1 MAKAGMA
8 KNGMATRFGASGDSG
23 TLPIAVPL
31 FDVRAA
37 AGGGAQLSEGAE
49 DQTDSIGFPPALL
62 HRITA
67 APANRLKLITITGD
81 SMASTLE
88 DGDLVM
94 IDGASIAPSPPGVF
108 VLDDGVGLVAK
119 RIDAVPNTHPQE
131 LLLSSDN
138 PAYVTYQRRS
148 DDVHIVGRIIWS
160 ARSL

>member
-1 MAKAGMA
+1 
-8 KNGMATRFGASGDSG
+8 MATRFGASGDSG

-62 HRITA
+62 HRIT
-67 APANRLKLITITGD
+67 GD
-81 SMASTLE
+81 SMAPTLE

-138 PAYVTYQRRS
+138 PAYATYQRRS
-148 DDVHIVGRIIWS
+148 DDVHIVGRIIWF

>member
-1 MAKAGMA
+1 MCGRRLVEAPSYSEGPEDQ
-8 KNGMATRFGASGDSG
+8 NGQHS
-23 TLPIAVPL
+23 VPTG
-31 FDVRAA
+31 AA
-37 AGGGAQLSEGAE
+37 AP
-49 DQTDSIGFPPALL
+49 DH
-62 HRITA
+62 HRPGQQA
-67 APANRLKLITITGD
+67 KLITISDD

-138 PAYVTYQRRS
+138 PAYATYQRRS
-148 DDVHIVGRIIWS
+148 DDVHIVRAIIWF